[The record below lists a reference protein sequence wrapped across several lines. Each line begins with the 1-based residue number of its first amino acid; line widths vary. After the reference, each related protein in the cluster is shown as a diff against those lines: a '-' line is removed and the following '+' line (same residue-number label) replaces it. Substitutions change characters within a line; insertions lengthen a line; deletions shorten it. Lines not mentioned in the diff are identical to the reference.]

1 MTSQTRYSD
10 DWLFVLNT
18 VDEQYL
24 KVTDSHQMKHF
35 KTQLIFKGIK
45 KKKLVRISSLF
56 KPEVKRRTI
65 YRNKHRKD
73 PKAKKRQEDRQYDV
87 IDVPHRG
94 GHKKD
99 TLPQEVLEKIDN

>member
-45 KKKLVRISSLF
+45 KKKSW
-56 KPEVKRRTI
+56 
-65 YRNKHRKD
+65 
-73 PKAKKRQEDRQYDV
+73 
-87 IDVPHRG
+87 
-94 GHKKD
+94 
-99 TLPQEVLEKIDN
+99 